1 MSEELENQ
9 EPIIEDIE
17 LLIPTEDSPEPGL
30 YGYTVNYSIYKLS
43 AEDFDSAIAVI
54 PNLELSKDH
63 YLIQKPEGMLL
74 VTEESLDVD
83 NLNIVEKLQ

>member
-9 EPIIEDIE
+9 EPIIIE
-17 LLIPTEDSPEPGL
+17 AEPGPELGL
-30 YGYTVNYSIYKLS
+30 YGYTVNYNIYKLS

-54 PNLELSKDH
+54 PNLELSKNH

-74 VTEESLDVD
+74 ITEESLDVD
-83 NLNIVEKLQ
+83 NQNIVEKLQ

>member
-9 EPIIEDIE
+9 EPMILEAQPGPE
-17 LLIPTEDSPEPGL
+17 LGL
-30 YGYTVNYSIYKLS
+30 YGYTVNYNIYKLS

-54 PNLELSKDH
+54 PRLELSKDH

-74 VTEESLDVD
+74 ITEELLDVD
-83 NLNIVEKLQ
+83 NQNILEKLQ